1 MAASE
6 QPMST
11 KLHQELTLAD
21 GETTIRVELFVR
33 DDGSKEVH
41 ISSNLMYPSQLPY
54 LEGDE
59 LTDLA
64 TLIRRCAEPIRRDA
78 SPAPIIA
85 PTKELFLC
93 HDAAACAV
101 WFAVRE
107 MAEAVLFHAPE
118 NEIYMTRAAALAFA
132 DWLEG
137 K

>member
-1 MAASE
+1 M
-6 QPMST
+6 
-11 KLHQELTLAD
+11 TLSD
-21 GETTIRVELFVR
+21 GETKMRVELFVR

-41 ISSNLMYPSQLPY
+41 VSSNLMYPSQLPY

-59 LTDLA
+59 LVELA
-64 TLIRRCAEPIRRDA
+64 ILIRRCAEPIRRDA
-78 SPAPIIA
+78 APAPIIA
-85 PTKELFLC
+85 PTRELFLC

-107 MAEAVLFHAPE
+107 GSEAVLFHAPE
-118 NEIYMTRAAALAFA
+118 NEIYLTRVAALAFA